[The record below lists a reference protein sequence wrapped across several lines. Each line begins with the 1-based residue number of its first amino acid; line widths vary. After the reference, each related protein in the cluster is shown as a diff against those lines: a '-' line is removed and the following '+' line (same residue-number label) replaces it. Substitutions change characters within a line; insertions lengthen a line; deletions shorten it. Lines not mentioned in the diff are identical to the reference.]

1 MKVFLA
7 ILIVPGLLCVYF
19 FFIRP
24 VLEAVPAFKK
34 FYTEADGFW
43 NKVWAVCGKS
53 ATMAW
58 SYILAGVGLAMQML
72 DPVAST
78 LGDPNLSSQITSTLQ
93 SDPKIL
99 GYFAIAVS
107 AITIAARLRSIKT
120 AAVTPVATPAAK

>member
-1 MKVFLA
+1 MKIFLA
-7 ILIVPGLLCVYF
+7 ILIVPGLVCVYF

-34 FYTEADGFW
+34 FYAEADGFW

-58 SYILAGVGLAMQML
+58 SYILAGVGLGMQML
-72 DPVAST
+72 DPIAST
-78 LGDPNLSSQITSTLQ
+78 LGDPNLTTQITSTLQ

-107 AITIAARLRSIKT
+107 AITIAARLRSIKI
-120 AAVTPVATPAAK
+120 A